1 MFAAGCALILKQYEQ
16 LKMYGIPQ
24 SLESTFF
31 KYAILIGIVSSIFCS
46 LFLGVEYSDGTMRNK
61 IIAGHKRTAIYCAN
75 LITNVSASLLL
86 CLSYISAN
94 VLLGIPLIGFSDPDL
109 SEFLLLTAGSVI
121 TITALCSIFT
131 MISMLIQNKAIAPI
145 ICILIIFLSMGFI
158 SEIQRMLNQPE
169 YYDDG
174 TMNPNYLTGEKRE
187 QYEFWYNVLPAG
199 QEAQYSNMQT
209 ENIDNMCLYS
219 AGITIIS
226 TGTGLFFFRRK
237 NLK

>member
-1 MFAAGCALILKQYEQ
+1 
-16 LKMYGIPQ
+16 
-24 SLESTFF
+24 
-31 KYAILIGIVSSIFCS
+31 
-46 LFLGVEYSDGTMRNK
+46 
-61 IIAGHKRTAIYCAN
+61 
-75 LITNVSASLLL
+75 
-86 CLSYISAN
+86 
-94 VLLGIPLIGFSDPDL
+94 
-109 SEFLLLTAGSVI
+109 
-121 TITALCSIFT
+121 
-131 MISMLIQNKAIAPI
+131 
-145 ICILIIFLSMGFI
+145 MGFI